1 MSTDHHCAAEEVT
14 KAERLANEAA
24 LRASG
29 FFVRLLARA
38 REEGEDIWA
47 EANVIR
53 RSPAASSATEV
64 SEGSA
69 ARAAESV
76 RSLPLVGATTVED
89 GIFYTVVG
97 AVAISGLV
105 SWPTAALIGTGHALH
120 QRARNVVR
128 TGTVGEAREALIEA
142 FEDVV

>member
-53 RSPAASSATEV
+53 RSPAASTTEV
-64 SEGSA
+64 SEGSS

-89 GIFYTVVG
+89 EIFYTVVG
-97 AVAISGLV
+97 AVAFSGLV